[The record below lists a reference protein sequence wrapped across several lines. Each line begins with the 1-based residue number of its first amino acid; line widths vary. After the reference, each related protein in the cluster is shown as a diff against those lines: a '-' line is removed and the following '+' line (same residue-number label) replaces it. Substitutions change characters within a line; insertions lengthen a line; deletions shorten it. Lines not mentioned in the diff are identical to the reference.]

1 MTCAFGGAPG
11 DTRLCVLT
19 DVDDVEVVPR
29 VYTTRALRGALLVR
43 IHGHMTQLVRG
54 QFTSMDAHKRDWH
67 ILVDAAIGWAQPSE
81 DDVCEGGGSLPIVRE
96 KDHLMPAAAT
106 SFLEQYRACKFW
118 CATDV
123 YHGDHVNEWPAAA
136 AETSVASFL
145 VCRELM
151 ARTGVTAFAG
161 VHAVKAEMVAK
172 GLMMPVKSFRRTG

>member
-11 DTRLCVLT
+11 DTKLCVLT
-19 DVDDVEVVPR
+19 EVDDVQVVRR
-29 VYTTRALRGALLVR
+29 VCTTRALRGALLVR
-43 IHGHMTQLVRG
+43 IHGHMTQVVRG
-54 QFTSMDAHKRDWH
+54 QCTSTDTHKRDWH
-67 ILVDAAIGWAQPSE
+67 ILVDAAVGWAQPSK
-81 DDVCEGGGSLPIVRE
+81 DDVCEGEGSLPIVRE

-106 SFLEQYRACKFW
+106 TFLEQYRACKFW

-123 YHGDHVNEWPAAA
+123 YDGGHVNEWPAAA
-136 AETSVASFL
+136 ETPVASRL

-172 GLMMPVKSFRRTG
+172 GLMIPVKPFRWTG